1 MAQLTIKTI
10 SAENTFT
17 DAVLVRAGYFSLSI
31 SGLSDST
38 VTVQKSYQNVDNQAV
53 TEWVDVDTFTADA
66 EEVGFEPEN
75 RIYRVGIKTGDY
87 GSDTVIIRLGKADRL
102 KN

>member
-1 MAQLTIKTI
+1 MTQLTTKTI

-17 DAVLVRAGYFSLSI
+17 DPVLVHAGYFSLSI

-38 VTVQKSYQNVDNQAV
+38 VTVQKSYDVDDEDAV
-53 TEWVDVDTFTADA
+53 SNWVDVDTFTANA

-75 RIYRVGIKTGDY
+75 RVYRVGIKTGDY
-87 GSDTVIIRLGKADRL
+87 GSDTVKIRLGKADRL

>member
-1 MAQLTIKTI
+1 MAQLVTKEI

-17 DAVLVRAGYFSLSI
+17 DAVLVHAGYFTLSI

-38 VTVQKSYQNVDNQAV
+38 VTVQKSYQEVDDLAV
-53 TEWVDVDTFTADA
+53 TDWVDVDTFTADA

-75 RIYRVGIKTGDY
+75 RLYRVGIKTGDY
-87 GSDTVIIRLGKADRL
+87 GSDDVVIRLGKADRL

>member
-1 MAQLTIKTI
+1 MAQLTTKEI
-10 SAENTFT
+10 SAQNTFT
-17 DAVLVRAGYFSLSI
+17 DAVLVHAGYFTLSI

-38 VTVQKSYQNVDNQAV
+38 VTVQKSYQEVDDLAV
-53 TEWVDVDTFTADA
+53 TDWVDVDTFTVDA

-75 RIYRVGIKTGDY
+75 RLYRVGIKTGDY
-87 GSDTVIIRLGKADRL
+87 GSDTVTIRLGKADRF

>member
-1 MAQLTIKTI
+1 MAQLTTKTI
-10 SAENTFT
+10 SAANTFT
-17 DAVLVRAGYFSLSI
+17 DPVMVHAGYFSLSI

-38 VTVQKSYQNVDNQAV
+38 VTVQKSYDVDDEDAV
-53 TEWVDVDTFTADA
+53 GNWVDVDTFTANA

-75 RIYRVGIKTGDY
+75 RVYRVGIKTGDY
-87 GSDTVIIRLGKADRL
+87 GSDTVVIRLGKADRF

>member
-1 MAQLTIKTI
+1 MTQLTSKSI

-17 DAVLVRAGYFSLSI
+17 DPVMVHAGYFSLSI

-38 VTVQKSYQNVDNQAV
+38 VTVQKSYDVDDEDAV
-53 TEWVDVDTFTADA
+53 GNWVDVDTFTANA

-75 RIYRVGIKTGDY
+75 RVYRVGIKTGDY
-87 GSDTVIIRLGKADRL
+87 GSDTVVIRLGKADRF

>member
-1 MAQLTIKTI
+1 MTQLTSKSI

-17 DAVLVRAGYFSLSI
+17 DPVMVHAGYFSLSI

-38 VTVQKSYQNVDNQAV
+38 VTVQKSYDVDDEDAV
-53 TEWVDVDTFTADA
+53 GNWVDVDTFTANA

-75 RIYRVGIKTGDY
+75 RVYRVGIKTGDY
-87 GSDTVIIRLGKADRL
+87 GTDTVVIRLGKADRF

>member
-1 MAQLTIKTI
+1 MAELTTKEI
-10 SAENTFT
+10 SAQNTFT
-17 DAVLVRAGYFSLSI
+17 DPVMVHAGYFSLSI

-38 VTVQKSYQNVDNQAV
+38 VTVQKSYDIDDEDAV
-53 TEWVDVDTFTADA
+53 SNWVDVDTFTADA

-75 RIYRVGIKTGDY
+75 RVYRVGIKTGDY
-87 GSDTVIIRLGKADRL
+87 GSDTVTIRLGKADRL

>member
-1 MAQLTIKTI
+1 MAELTTKEI
-10 SAENTFT
+10 SAQNTFT
-17 DAVLVRAGYFSLSI
+17 DPVMVHAGYFSLSI

-38 VTVQKSYQNVDNQAV
+38 VTVQKSYDVDDEDAV
-53 TEWVDVDTFTADA
+53 SNWVDVDTFTADA

-75 RIYRVGIKTGDY
+75 RVYRVGIKNGDY
-87 GSDTVIIRLGKADRL
+87 GSDTVTIRLGKADRL

>member
-1 MAQLTIKTI
+1 MAQLTSKTI

-17 DAVLVRAGYFSLSI
+17 DPVMVHAGYFSLSI

-38 VTVQKSYQNVDNQAV
+38 VTVQKSYDVDDEDAV
-53 TEWVDVDTFTADA
+53 GNWVDVDTFTANA
-66 EEVGFEPEN
+66 EDVGFEPEN
-75 RIYRVGIKTGDY
+75 RVYRVGIKTGDY
-87 GSDTVIIRLGKADRL
+87 GSDTVVIRLGKADRF

>member
-1 MAQLTIKTI
+1 MTQLTSKSI

-17 DAVLVRAGYFSLSI
+17 DPVMVHAGYFSLSI

-38 VTVQKSYQNVDNQAV
+38 VTVQKSYDVDDEDAV
-53 TEWVDVDTFTADA
+53 GNWVDVDTFTASA

-75 RIYRVGIKTGDY
+75 RVYRVGIKTGDY
-87 GSDTVIIRLGKADRL
+87 GSDTVVIRLGKADRF

>member
-1 MAQLTIKTI
+1 MAELTTKEI

-17 DAVLVRAGYFSLSI
+17 DPVLVHAGYFSLSI

-38 VTVQKSYQNVDNQAV
+38 VTVQKSYDVDDEDAV
-53 TEWVDVDTFTADA
+53 GDWVDVDTFTANA

-75 RIYRVGIKTGDY
+75 RVYRVGIKTGDY
-87 GSDTVIIRLGKADRL
+87 GSDDVVIRLGKADRF

>member
-1 MAQLTIKTI
+1 MTQLTSKSI

-17 DAVLVRAGYFSLSI
+17 DPVMVHAGYFSLSI

-38 VTVQKSYQNVDNQAV
+38 VTVQKSYDVDDEDAV
-53 TEWVDVDTFTADA
+53 GNWVDVDTFTANA

-75 RIYRVGIKTGDY
+75 RVYRVGIKAGDY
-87 GSDTVIIRLGKADRL
+87 GSDTVVIRLGKADRF